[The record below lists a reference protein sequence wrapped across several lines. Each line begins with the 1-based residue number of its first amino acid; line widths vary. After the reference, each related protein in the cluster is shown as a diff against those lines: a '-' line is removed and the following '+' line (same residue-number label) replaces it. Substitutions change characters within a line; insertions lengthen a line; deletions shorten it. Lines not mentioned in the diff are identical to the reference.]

1 MKPPTLVA
9 ALLLLPAPLL
19 AQPLTFNEALEL
31 DGGRAEVT
39 AGFEAEFK
47 LLENLKVG
55 DKVNFDLTVQGN
67 AGEVMAI
74 KKQ

>member
-9 ALLLLPAPLL
+9 ALLLLLGPRLD
-19 AQPLTFNEALEL
+19 QPPTFNEALEF

-55 DKVNFDLTVQGN
+55 DKVNFDLTVNGN
-67 AGEVMAI
+67 AGEVTAI